1 MTQVMDQFEKQFED
15 MDVQSEYMEK
25 SMNQTTALTTP
36 QEQVDELISMTADE
50 HNIDLGA
57 KFSDL
62 QFTPKQ
68 KQAEVA
74 AVPAEEEKDELM
86 DRLAKLKN

>member
-1 MTQVMDQFEKQFED
+1 MDQFEKQFED

-36 QEQVDELISMTADE
+36 QEQVDELITMTADE
-50 HNIDLGA
+50 HNIDLRA

-68 KQAEVA
+68 KQVEAAPAAAED
-74 AVPAEEEKDELM
+74 EKDELM